1 MSGRALPRIVALSIA
16 AAVAVGLPAHA
27 AAAPPVHTIVI
38 DKMKFG
44 PMPTSLH
51 VGDVVLWVNRDIFRH
66 TATARDR
73 SFNLDL
79 APGAKGKIVIKRS
92 GAIPFACTFHPGM
105 KGTLVV
111 APK

>member
-1 MSGRALPRIVALSIA
+1 MPGRALPRIVALSIA

-51 VGDVVLWVNRDIFRH
+51 VGDVVLWVNRDLFRH
-66 TATARDR
+66 SATANHHFDI
-73 SFNLDL
+73 DL
-79 APGAKGKIVIKRS
+79 PADAQRRPRRTS
-92 GAIPFACTFHPGM
+92 RP
-105 KGTLVV
+105 
-111 APK
+111 